1 MYAFVE
7 LDSSPKSNKVNNN
20 KNMLLV
26 DGYDTYLQK
35 ILQFGRE
42 LFQMTNG
49 ENSPNSKMLK
59 VRLKF

>member
-1 MYAFVE
+1 
-7 LDSSPKSNKVNNN
+7 
-20 KNMLLV
+20 MLLL

-49 ENSPNSKMLK
+49 ENSSNSKMLK
-59 VRLKF
+59 V